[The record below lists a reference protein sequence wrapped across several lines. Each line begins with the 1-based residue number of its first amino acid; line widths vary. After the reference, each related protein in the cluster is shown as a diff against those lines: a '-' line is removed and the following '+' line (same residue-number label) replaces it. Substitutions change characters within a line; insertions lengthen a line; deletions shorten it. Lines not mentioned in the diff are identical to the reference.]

1 MKYGSSEG
9 EMRSRMDN
17 PPSSQSITGF
27 FGGQPLAAH
36 CFLPCQCFQPAQPS
50 NPRVTV
56 ARNGLYGSIATKAE
70 AEPKPSNTTM
80 SGPIQHA
87 DASPPAMTAPINGA
101 LLFDAD
107 VFDIFS
113 MGAV

>member
-1 MKYGSSEG
+1 MA
-9 EMRSRMDN
+9 M
-17 PPSSQSITGF
+17 
-27 FGGQPLAAH
+27 
-36 CFLPCQCFQPAQPS
+36 
-50 NPRVTV
+50 
-56 ARNGLYGSIATKAE
+56 KAE
-70 AEPKPSNTTM
+70 ADPSPSSTTIK
-80 SGPIQHA
+80 GPIQQA